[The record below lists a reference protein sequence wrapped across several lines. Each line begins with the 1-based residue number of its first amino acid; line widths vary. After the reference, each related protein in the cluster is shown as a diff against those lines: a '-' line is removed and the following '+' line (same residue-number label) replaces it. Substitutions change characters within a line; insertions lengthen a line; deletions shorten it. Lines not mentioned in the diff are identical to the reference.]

1 MELFTDISLSPIPES
16 KLVLSEIEVLGCY
29 FELYLHFSRGE
40 KLRFD
45 FPQKHLNLFPERS
58 YKQLLMTSIANQMNT
73 VNTYLAI
80 QTEYLKNYYALYLNY
95 ANGMDM
101 PSDFPESILDLFPS
115 RTYIHQLKSA
125 IVMLQQEINTEKAA
139 L

>member
-1 MELFTDISLSPIPES
+1 MELLTDISLSPIPEP
-16 KLVLSEIEVLGCY
+16 KLVLSEIGVLGCY
-29 FELYLHFSRGE
+29 FELYLHYSRGE
-40 KLRFD
+40 QLRFD
-45 FPQKHLNLFPERS
+45 FPQKFLNQFPDRS
-58 YKQLLMTSIANQMNT
+58 YKQLLMTAIANQMNT

-80 QTEYLKNYYALYLNY
+80 QTEYLKNYYALYLHY

-125 IVMLQQEINTEKAA
+125 IVMLQQEMNTEKAA